1 MQAGL
6 ADTAGNLAARVNDYY
21 ARMRGT
27 VAEDYDYSKAPVIS
41 DSRGHYTDAG
51 KLPSHPTF
59 SVGSDYSNSTTPGGV
74 WAKAGDMETY
84 TPSLWMMQQPG
95 RIEGLARYMAERE
108 PNTVLVMPAP
118 YKQTDPVANDMLLRT
133 KAGQEYAQA
142 KIAEFEAQDKGL
154 VEESDI
160 LGLAGAAGPIAR
172 SIKNYINA
180 SKPLYKPVNAG
191 WGAFLL
197 EQGIENGVQNQL
209 QEKQ

>member
-1 MQAGL
+1 MNSNVIEGL
-6 ADTAGNLAARVNDYY
+6 AGRVNDYY

-154 VEESDI
+154 VDESDI